1 MAETKAKEENRSFKI
16 KVNGIEIEVKSQELT
31 AHKIL
36 ELAKERGAVP
46 GNPDEYVL
54 QGDKGRYDPDTLI
67 NLEEDNI
74 FITLPTAPTQ
84 VAEAD

>member
-1 MAETKAKEENRSFKI
+1 MAATGDRIENRSYEI
-16 KVNGIEIEVKSQELT
+16 KVNGIEIEVKRQEIT
-31 AHKIL
+31 AGKIL

-46 GNPDEYVL
+46 GNPEEYVL
-54 QGDKGRYDPDTLI
+54 QGDKGRYGPDDLV

-84 VAEAD
+84 VA

>member
-1 MAETKAKEENRSFKI
+1 MAETKAKEENRSFEI

-31 AHKIL
+31 AHEIL

-54 QGDKGRYDPDTLI
+54 QGDKGRYDPDALV

-74 FITLPTAPTQ
+74 FITLPTTPTQ